1 MKLKINKL
9 IYCLIAAIIALSS
22 TSLNAQSCFDIK
34 SILVDA
40 CGTPEG
46 ENEMVLFQVGATD
59 LNVSALAVTWPNNP
73 YLGICQNPGTAAT
86 VATLNST
93 IQGCGI
99 IYEPTGGVLPA
110 NSSVLLVT
118 STNMNPSFNSFT
130 NLNDTIYM
138 IFQCI
143 GNTGGHFKNYQAGS
157 GTRTLIMSF
166 GATCNDTAI
175 YAVDSLRTQTGAIGG
190 QDGATVLY
198 DASGNASYINNGCQA
213 PVNNVIAVLAASD
226 TTVCPNDQITINAN
240 IVSGNY
246 TSFFWAGGNGVFGN
260 PLALATTYQTNST
273 FSGIDNLIFGIVSN
287 CNDTLFDTLAI
298 NIGTGAGT
306 ILLTTSGPTTFCSGD
321 SVTITAS
328 GAAPYLW
335 STGQTTA
342 SITVT
347 TGGTY
352 SVTGTGGCGSVTDS
366 VIVTVITSAVTS
378 VTPNG
383 PTTFC
388 QGDSVTLTAS
398 GASSYLWSTGQT
410 SASITVST
418 SGSYTVTGTSSCGTS
433 NATLSVQVNQFPVPS
448 IALSGPTTFCQGDS
462 LVISAAGGSNYL
474 WSTGSIGSSITV
486 FTSNT
491 YTVTISNLC
500 GSVSTTVTTIVNPLP
515 TAFLVV
521 NGPTSLCPG
530 DTTTLTTPSIGTYL
544 WSNGATTN
552 NIVVSTPGNY
562 TLTVTNGC
570 GSNST
575 TQIIGTGSIPVVSI
589 NGSSPTICPGDS
601 VTLTA
606 SGGSS
611 YLWSTGATSSQIVV
625 YAASTYIVTATN
637 GCGST
642 QGSSFLTAASLP
654 TASITASGSTI
665 VCPGS
670 SLTLTANGTG
680 NISWSTGATSPS
692 ISAITFGTYYVT
704 ITNNCGS
711 AIDSIDITLS
721 TLEADYIPSVNSGA
735 APLSVNF
742 LNTSTNANAYSW
754 NFGDNS
760 SLSTDTNATHTFVSG
775 GSYPVTL
782 TATDTN
788 GCVSTYVDTIEVI
801 NSELYIPNVFS
812 PNGDNINEE
821 FNVQGEG
828 ITAINGSITN
838 RWGHELATWNSI
850 TKGWNGSSSDGEK
863 VPAGV
868 YFYIIQLN
876 YANGTVKKLNGHV
889 TVVR

>member
-1 MKLKINKL
+1 MKQKFNKL
-9 IYCLIAAIIALSS
+9 IYCLFTASIALSS

-46 ENEMVLFQVGATD
+46 ENEMVLFKVGSAD
-59 LNVSALAVTWPNNP
+59 LNVSALTVTWPNNP
-73 YLGICQNPGTAAT
+73 YLGICQNPGTAIT

-99 IYEPTGGVLPA
+99 IYEPTAGILPA

-118 STNMNPSFNSFT
+118 STAMNPSFNSFS

-143 GNTGGHFKNYQAGS
+143 GNTGGHFKNYQAGA

-166 GATCNDTAI
+166 GATCNDTVV

-198 DASGNASYINNGCQA
+198 DASGIASYINNGCQA
-213 PVNNVIAVLAASD
+213 PVNNVISFLSASD

-260 PLALATTYQTNST
+260 ALALATTYQTSSS

-287 CNDTLFDTLAI
+287 CNDTLFDTLSI

-335 STGQTTA
+335 STGQTTT

-352 SVTGTGGCGSVTDS
+352 SVTGTGGCGSVIDS

-388 QGDSVTLTAS
+388 QGDSVVLTAS

-433 NATLSVQVNQFPVPS
+433 NATLSVQVNQFPVPAVS
-448 IALSGPTTFCQGDS
+448 LSGPLTFCQGDS
-462 LVISAAGGSNYL
+462 VVLTASGGTNYL
-474 WSTGSIGSSITV
+474 WSTGAIGTTITA
-486 FTSNT
+486 FTTNT

-500 GSVSTTVTTIVNPLP
+500 GSVSTSVTTTVNPLP
-515 TAFLVV
+515 TSTLNVT
-521 NGPTSLCPG
+521 GPTSLCAG
-530 DTTTLTTPSIGTYL
+530 DSAIISTTGIGTYQ
-544 WSNGATTN
+544 WSTGATTN
-552 NIVVSTPGNY
+552 NIVVNTPGTY

-570 GSNST
+570 GSSSSSQTFGIGST
-575 TQIIGTGSIPVVSI
+575 PNLNIV
-589 NGSSPTICPGDS
+589 GSSTTICPGDS
-601 VTLTA
+601 VTLFA

-611 YLWSTGATSSQIVV
+611 YLWSTGATTSQIVV
-625 YAASTYIVTATN
+625 YASSTYLVTATN

-642 QGSSFLTAASLP
+642 QGSSFLPAASLP
-654 TASITASGSTI
+654 TAAITASGSTI

-680 NISWSTGATSPS
+680 NILWNTGATSQS
-692 ISAITFGTYYVT
+692 ISILTAGTYILT

-711 AIDSIDITLS
+711 SVDSVNIDLS
-721 TLEADYIPSVNSGA
+721 TLDADYIPNVTSGV
-735 APLSVNF
+735 APLSVDF

-760 SLSTDTNATHTFVSG
+760 SSSTDTNATHTFVSS

-812 PNGDNINEE
+812 PNGDNVNEE

-828 ITAINGSITN
+828 ITGINGLITN
-838 RWGHELATWNSI
+838 RWGKEIATWNTL
-850 TKGWNGSSSDGEK
+850 TKGWNGNSSDGEK

>member
-9 IYCLIAAIIALSS
+9 IYCLFTAIIALASS
-22 TSLNAQSCFDIK
+22 NLNAQSCFDIK

-46 ENEMVLFQVGATD
+46 ENEMVLFKVGLAD
-59 LNVSALAVTWPNNP
+59 LNVSALTVTWPNNS
-73 YLGICQNPGTAAT
+73 YLGICQNPGTAIT

-93 IQGCGI
+93 IQGCGYI
-99 IYEPTGGVLPA
+99 LEPIGGILPA

-118 STNMNPSFNSFT
+118 STAMNPSFNSFS

-157 GTRTLIMSF
+157 GTRTLVMSF

-198 DASGNASYINNGCQA
+198 DATGNASYINNGCQA
-213 PVNNVIAVLAASD
+213 PVNNVISFLSASD

-260 PLALATTYQTNST
+260 ALALATTYQTSSS

-287 CNDTLFDTLAI
+287 CNDTLFDTLSI

-335 STGQTTA
+335 STGQTTT

-366 VIVTVITSAVTS
+366 IIITVINAAITTVSTS
-378 VTPNG
+378 G

-388 QGDSVTLTAS
+388 QGDSVTLTAN
-398 GASSYLWSTGQT
+398 GASTYLWSTGQT
-410 SASITVST
+410 TSSITVNAT
-418 SGSYTVTGTSSCGTS
+418 GSYTVTGTSSCGTNS
-433 NATLSVQVNQFPVPS
+433 ATTSVQVNQFPVPS

-462 LVISAAGGSNYL
+462 LVISAGGGTNYL
-474 WSTGSIGSSITV
+474 WSTGAIVNTITA

-500 GSVSTTVTTIVNPLP
+500 GSVSTSVTTIVNPLP
-515 TAFLVV
+515 TSTLIV

-530 DTTTLTTPSIGTYL
+530 DTASLSTSEIGTYL
-544 WSNGATTN
+544 WSNGSTTN
-552 NIVVSTPGNY
+552 SIGINAPGTY

-570 GSNST
+570 GSSSSSQT
-575 TQIIGTGSIPVVSI
+575 FGTGAVPVLNI
-589 NGSSPTICPGDS
+589 NSSSTTICPGDS

-606 SGGSS
+606 TGGVS
-611 YLWSTGATSSQIVV
+611 YIWSTGATSSQIV
-625 YAASTYIVTATN
+625 ANSTGTYVVTATN

-642 QGSSFLTAASLP
+642 QGSSIIAAAALP
-654 TASITASGSTI
+654 TAAITASGSTI

-680 NISWSTGATSPS
+680 NILWNTGATSQS
-692 ISAITFGTYYVT
+692 ISILSAGTYILT

-711 AIDSIDITLS
+711 ATDSINITPS
-721 TLEADYIPSVNSGA
+721 TLDADYIPSVTSGV
-735 APLSVNF
+735 APLSVDF

-760 SLSTDTNATHTFVSG
+760 SLSTDTNATHTFVSS

-812 PNGDNINEE
+812 PNGDNVNEE

-828 ITAINGSITN
+828 ITGINGTITN
-838 RWGHELATWNSI
+838 RWGKEIATWNTL
-850 TKGWNGSSSDGEK
+850 TKGWSGNSSDGEK

>member
-1 MKLKINKL
+1 MKQKTNKL
-9 IYCLIAAIIALSS
+9 VFSAIAVILALSS
-22 TSLNAQSCFDIK
+22 PTLKAQSCFEIK

-46 ENEMVLFQVGATD
+46 ENEMVLFQVGPTA
-59 LNVSALAVTWPNNP
+59 LNTSALTITWPNNP

-86 VATLNST
+86 VAILNST

-99 IYEPTGGVLPA
+99 IYEPTGGILPA

-118 STNMNPSFNSFT
+118 STAMNPSFNSFT

-138 IFQCI
+138 IFQCL
-143 GNTGGHFKNYQAGS
+143 GNTGGHFKNYQAGA

-166 GATCNDTAI
+166 GTTCTDSAT

-190 QDGATVLY
+190 QDGATVLF
-198 DASGNASYINNGCQA
+198 DPNGNASYINNGCQA
-213 PVNNVIAVLAASD
+213 PVNSVISVLSASD
-226 TTVCPNDQITINAN
+226 TTVCPNDLITINAN

-260 PLALATTYQTNST
+260 PLSLATTYQTNSSFT
-273 FSGIDNLIFGIVSN
+273 GIDNLIFGIVSN
-287 CNDTLFDTLAI
+287 CNDTLFDTLSI
-298 NIGTGAGT
+298 NIGTGAGS
-306 ILLTTSGPTTFCSGD
+306 IVLTTSGPTTFCSGD

-352 SVTGTGGCGSVTDS
+352 SVTGTGGCGSLIDS
-366 VIVTVITSAVTS
+366 VVVTVINTAITNI
-378 VTPNG
+378 TPNG

-398 GASSYLWSTGQT
+398 GASTYLWSTGAT
-410 SASITVST
+410 SSSITVNT
-418 SGSYTVTGTSSCGTS
+418 TGSYTVTGTSSCGTS
-433 NATLSVQVNQFPVPS
+433 SATIPVQVNQFPVPS
-448 IALSGPTTFCQGDS
+448 ISQSGPLTFCQGDS
-462 LVISAAGGSNYL
+462 VILTASGGTNYL
-474 WSTGSIGSSITV
+474 WSTGATGTAITV

-491 YTVTISNLC
+491 YSVTISNLC
-500 GSVSTTVTTIVNPLP
+500 GSVSTSLTTVVNPLP
-515 TAFLVV
+515 TSTLVV
-521 NGPTSLCPG
+521 SGPTSLCPG
-530 DTTTLTTPSIGTYL
+530 DTASISTLSSGTYL
-544 WSNGATTN
+544 WSTGATTN
-552 NIVVSTPGNY
+552 SIGINAPGTY

-570 GSNST
+570 GSSSSSQT
-575 TQIIGTGSIPVVSI
+575 FGTGTLPVLNVNAS
-589 NGSSPTICPGDS
+589 GSTICPGDS
-601 VTLTA
+601 VTITA
-606 SGGSS
+606 SGGLS
-611 YLWSTGATSSQIVV
+611 YLWSTGATASQIVV
-625 YAASTYIVTATN
+625 YSANTYSVTATN

-642 QGSSFLTAASLP
+642 QGTSIINAGALP

-665 VCPGS
+665 ICPGN
-670 SLTLTANGTG
+670 SLTLTANGIG
-680 NISWSTGATSPS
+680 NIVWSTGATSAS
-692 ISAITFGTYYVT
+692 INASGAGTYFLT
-704 ITNNCGS
+704 LTNNCGS
-711 AIDSIDITLS
+711 ATDSINVSVSTLS
-721 TLEADYIPSVNSGA
+721 ADFTPSITSGP
-735 APLSVNF
+735 APLSVTF
-742 LNTSTNANAYSW
+742 LNTSINANTYSW

-760 SLSTDTNATHTFVSG
+760 NNSADTNTVHTFVSS

-788 GCVSTYVDTIEVI
+788 GCVSTFIDTIEVT

-812 PNGDNINEE
+812 PNGDNVNEE
-821 FNVQGEG
+821 FNIQGEG
-828 ITAINGSITN
+828 ITGINGTITN
-838 RWGHELATWNSI
+838 RWGKELASWNSL
-850 TKGWNGSSSDGEK
+850 TKGWNGSSNDGEK

-868 YFYIIQLN
+868 YFYIILLN